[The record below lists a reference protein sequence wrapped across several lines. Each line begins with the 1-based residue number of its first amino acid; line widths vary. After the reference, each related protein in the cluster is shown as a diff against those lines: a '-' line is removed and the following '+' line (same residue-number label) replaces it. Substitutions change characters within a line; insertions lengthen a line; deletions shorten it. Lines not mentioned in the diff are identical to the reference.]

1 MLFFL
6 LLITTINAN
15 VISEYDN
22 RSKAANQDILIGL
35 LKRQKSLRTLSKVLG
50 GGLEFNRLL
59 PGLIKR
65 QQQNLEAPS
74 DTNKQQTSE
83 MESKQHELLH
93 KMLQAESIRDFE
105 TVNGLR
111 NEALVTLEHLDTRRI
126 DKLVNKKQRL
136 QRKSLLFYEKARN
149 QSKKLLDS
157 SRSMNQ
163 QQTKRQNKLKLIQKL
178 LKISLKA
185 VEKSVVVDEKLKGQ
199 LKLVRDEMSHNA
211 VKNAQETLRLNRKT
225 RSRKY

>member
-35 LKRQKSLRTLSKVLG
+35 LKRQKSLR
-50 GGLEFNRLL
+50 GLEFNRLL

-136 QRKSLLFYEKARN
+136 QRKSLLFFEKARN

-163 QQTKRQNKLKLIQKL
+163 QQTK
-178 LKISLKA
+178 
-185 VEKSVVVDEKLKGQ
+185 D
-199 LKLVRDEMSHNA
+199 
-211 VKNAQETLRLNRKT
+211 KT
-225 RSRKY
+225 NSS